1 VLRIIG
7 GSAGGR
13 KLLGPRGVEFRPTT
27 GRVKEYIFSCL
38 GDDVQGACLL
48 DLFAGTG
55 SLGLEALS
63 RGAEE
68 VVFVEQS
75 SESAR
80 ILAKNIERCGFRDR
94 AHIIKED
101 VFRAIP
107 RMAREGEIFNF
118 VMADPPFKEA
128 LLGRILGAVSEHHKL
143 CPDGFLIVEHE
154 AHDSDPGGHG
164 MTLIKQRR
172 FGHCV
177 ISIYG

>member
-1 VLRIIG
+1 MLRIIG

-13 KLLGPRGVEFRPTT
+13 KLLGPRGLEFRPTT

-38 GDDVQGACLL
+38 GDDVKGARLL

-55 SLGLEALS
+55 SLGIEALS

-68 VVFVEQS
+68 VVFVERS
-75 SESAR
+75 SESVR
-80 ILAKNIERCGFRDR
+80 ILTKNIERCGFREK
-94 AHIIKED
+94 AHIVKED

-107 RMAREGEIFNF
+107 RMAREGEIFHF
-118 VMADPPFKEA
+118 LLADPPFKEA
-128 LLGRILGAVSEHHKL
+128 LLGRILRAISENRKL
-143 CPDGFLIVEHE
+143 CPEGLLIVEHE

-164 MTLIKQRR
+164 MTLLKQRR